1 MFFSIN
7 IFVKIKL
14 SAVLRNI
21 YKYYYV
27 VLHSMK
33 HEKPLISNVIVQ
45 ISVIFFSLFVASVLI
60 GEFIST
66 FILSVVILASFSV
79 IYSLVKIKKFGK
91 ELMPYGIKVGCI
103 LSLSFL
109 TSLLFAIILPYL
121 AFHNLFFNVLTVQY
135 IYTFPVILVFL
146 ISIFLYSALIN
157 MSQIDLGR
165 VIKVSLFFTVIISI
179 ILSLIYVFSYTYIYN
194 KNLESYYNGIEQSVS
209 IISNYETI
217 PQNVKLELFD
227 QFESYQNDLLTQIT
241 AQKNQFKKVS
251 NERKLCLDSDCT
263 KDSLDQ
269 AYHTIEIR
277 ISSTSLISKS
287 MQAVDELNYIDS
299 EGFRQNFTSLAEYKA
314 YLINEVESLGSDAS
328 LFSNEPTDIIAI
340 TKSDITYREFESILQ
355 EKIEINDT
363 PEGYSGYSRFGF
375 IVKPQS
381 LFQNSLSYAIKH
393 LKEFKEWFN
402 LITKLEAYAKRQL
415 TYPDIFVHIF
425 SEKDIE
431 ESVESKTIRYKL
443 ILNQLRTINGR

>member
-1 MFFSIN
+1 M
-7 IFVKIKL
+7 
-14 SAVLRNI
+14 
-21 YKYYYV
+21 
-27 VLHSMK
+27 
-33 HEKPLISNVIVQ
+33 
-45 ISVIFFSLFVASVLI
+45 
-60 GEFIST
+60 
-66 FILSVVILASFSV
+66 
-79 IYSLVKIKKFGK
+79 
-91 ELMPYGIKVGCI
+91 
-103 LSLSFL
+103 
-109 TSLLFAIILPYL
+109 
-121 AFHNLFFNVLTVQY
+121 
-135 IYTFPVILVFL
+135 
-146 ISIFLYSALIN
+146 
-157 MSQIDLGR
+157 
-165 VIKVSLFFTVIISI
+165 
-179 ILSLIYVFSYTYIYN
+179 
-194 KNLESYYNGIEQSVS
+194 
-209 IISNYETI
+209 
-217 PQNVKLELFD
+217 
-227 QFESYQNDLLTQIT
+227 LLTQIT